1 MADGDEKI
9 DHNDRVLVLNRVV
22 DAPFEA
28 MFDGKVLMWGPGQ
41 VRSIQRLEALHFLEK
56 SLVVKDPT
64 HENPPIFKLVVVD
77 ESKQPV
83 DPADDVSPLTLAQC
97 KELAKF
103 GSLDTSN
110 LAPEREVGGHIL
122 MDADGNTPQRRELRG
137 APKDDRTAP
146 PAQHV

>member
-9 DHNDRVLVLNRVV
+9 DHNERVLVLNRVT
-22 DAPFEA
+22 DAPTEV
-28 MFDGKVLMWGPGQ
+28 MFDGKVLVWAPSQ
-41 VRSIQRLEALHFLEK
+41 VRSCQKYEAKHFVEK

-64 HENPPIFKLVVVD
+64 YVNPPVYKLVVVD
-77 ESKQPV
+77 EQQQPIDPV
-83 DPADDVSPLTLAQC
+83 DSATPLTLAQC

-122 MDADGNTPQRRELRG
+122 MDTDGNTPQRRELRG